1 MPLLHPPPAPE
12 ALETERGR
20 EEETSHAEEVTVD
33 IENEI
38 NFDPEET
45 TPAPEE
51 AVDAIIEARDGDEVR
66 SKRRSFL
73 MNAGRIH
80 IGHGLKMNMED
91 EIAQAKGVGLWIGS
105 GGGGGSSGRRPA
117 GQHRKNKGLHG
128 VMRPV
133 AMKRSCTNGK
143 LWSNSKHVGKGR
155 NGSPQQEAE
164 ASSK

>member
-1 MPLLHPPPAPE
+1 MPPLHPPPAPE

-20 EEETSHAEEVTVD
+20 EEETLRAEEVTVD

-38 NFDPEET
+38 NFDSEET
-45 TPAPEE
+45 TAEPEE
-51 AVDAIIEARDGDEVR
+51 AVDAIVEVRDGDEVR

-73 MNAGRIH
+73 VNAGRIH
-80 IGHGLKMNMED
+80 IGHVLKMNMED
-91 EIAQAKGVGLWIGS
+91 EMAQAEGVGLWIGS
-105 GGGGGSSGRRPA
+105 GGGSSGRRPA

-133 AMKRSCTNGK
+133 AMKRACTNGK

-155 NGSPQQEAE
+155 NGSPLQEAE
-164 ASSK
+164 SSSK

>member
-1 MPLLHPPPAPE
+1 M
-12 ALETERGR
+12 
-20 EEETSHAEEVTVD
+20 D

-38 NFDPEET
+38 NFDFEET
-45 TPAPEE
+45 PPAPEE
-51 AVDAIIEARDGDEVR
+51 AVDAIVEVRDRDEVR

-73 MNAGRIH
+73 VNAGRIH
-80 IGHGLKMNMED
+80 IGDVLKMKMED
-91 EIAQAKGVGLWIGS
+91 EIARAKGKGLCIGS

-117 GQHRKNKGLHG
+117 GQDRKNKGLHG

-155 NGSPQQEAE
+155 NGSPLQEGE
-164 ASSK
+164 ASSE